1 MNLEDSIGDILR
13 KARIST
19 QTPAEVAA
27 GLAGLSRESYE
38 QLESTGRAPAGMD
51 WVALGRK
58 LTLDG
63 ERLAAQ
69 HAGWRPL
76 PARLGTWRELR
87 VITTAGDDMT
97 VNCFLAWDEA
107 TREAVLFDTGF
118 TAAPILEHIDTARL
132 DLRHVFITHS
142 HGDHVAA
149 LGDIR
154 ARFPRARIH
163 SGSRQAPVEHRLR
176 PDECVS
182 VGSLRITHRE
192 TPGHAEDGITY
203 VVGGWPEDAPLVAVV
218 GDALFAGSIG
228 GARENLALAR
238 RRIREAIFSLPPN
251 TLVCPGHGP
260 LTTVGEEIAHNPWF
274 PVGER

>member
-27 GLAGLSRESYE
+27 ELAGLAREAYE
-38 QLESTGRAPAGMD
+38 QLESTGQAPAGIQ
-51 WVALGRK
+51 WAPLARR
-58 LTLDG
+58 LTLDAG
-63 ERLAAQ
+63 RLAAQ
-69 HAGWRPL
+69 HDGWRPG
-76 PARLGTWRELR
+76 PARLDTWRQLR
-87 VITTAGDDMT
+87 VFTTAGDDMT

-118 TAAPILEHIDTARL
+118 SAAPVLEQIDAAGL
-132 DLRHVFITHS
+132 ALRHVLITHS

-149 LGDIR
+149 LGEVR
-154 ARFPRARIH
+154 ARFPGARIH
-163 SGSRQAPVEHRLR
+163 SGSAQAPAEHRLR
-176 PDECVS
+176 RDEGIQAGC
-182 VGSLRITHRE
+182 LRITHRE

-203 VVGGWPEDAPLVAVV
+203 VVAGWPGDAPLVAVV

-238 RRIREAIFSLPPN
+238 RRIRDAIFSLPAD

-260 LTTVGEEIAHNPWF
+260 VTTVGEEMAHNPWF
-274 PVGER
+274 PAGE